1 MGYRVKL
8 DIFEGPF
15 DLLLYLIRKHEV
27 DIYDI
32 PIHDITEQFLEYLEL
47 MKILDL
53 EIAGEFIEMV
63 AILMNIKARMLLPKP
78 VFGDDEDAEDP
89 RTELVARL
97 IEYKKFKEAAMV
109 MSDQEEERRMNYP
122 RKYFPPVHEK
132 KEISHEEYLQN
143 VTLFDLLLAF
153 KRALDNMPK
162 VTYHEVRRIEIT
174 IEEQREFILNTLQ
187 GAQMVLFSELIR
199 SFKDRIMIIV
209 TFLALLD
216 LIRVRKISVE
226 QAQVFDDIK
235 IKLRAD
241 GPVRSTAPDNR
252 TMEN

>member
-78 VFGDDEDAEDP
+78 G
-89 RTELVARL
+89 
-97 IEYKKFKEAAMV
+97 I
-109 MSDQEEERRMNYP
+109 
-122 RKYFPPVHEK
+122 
-132 KEISHEEYLQN
+132 
-143 VTLFDLLLAF
+143 
-153 KRALDNMPK
+153 
-162 VTYHEVRRIEIT
+162 
-174 IEEQREFILNTLQ
+174 
-187 GAQMVLFSELIR
+187 
-199 SFKDRIMIIV
+199 
-209 TFLALLD
+209 
-216 LIRVRKISVE
+216 
-226 QAQVFDDIK
+226 
-235 IKLRAD
+235 
-241 GPVRSTAPDNR
+241 
-252 TMEN
+252 